1 MIISNPA
8 APLCLANPALWEF
21 LREEETMSEIS
32 IVPGPAATGMDL
44 NGRSGTTIA
53 WGCRRSFG
61 LEVPTEVRRVLRSTA
76 VRTR

>member
-1 MIISNPA
+1 
-8 APLCLANPALWEF
+8 
-21 LREEETMSEIS
+21 MSETS